1 MTPDARTVLIVDD
14 DAGIRQI
21 LGTLVARLG
30 YHVRLADS
38 AEAAL
43 QVLEA
48 ETIDVAVCDVRMPGA
63 DGIWLV
69 DRIRERHPDVP
80 AILATGVREMDPC
93 FTLRPGVVAYVVKP
107 FDRQELLLAIKT
119 GMAWRDSQVATSG
132 RFFVTVDPQLP
143 C

>member
-1 MTPDARTVLIVDD
+1 MTPQPRTVLIVDD

-21 LGTLVARLG
+21 LGSLVRRLG
-30 YHVRLADS
+30 YQVTLADS

-43 QVLEA
+43 QVMDAEA
-48 ETIDVAVCDVRMPGA
+48 IDVAVCDVRMPGA

-69 DRIRERHPDVP
+69 DRIRERHPGVP
-80 AILATGVREMDPC
+80 AILATGVREMDSC

-107 FDRQELLLAIKT
+107 FDRDELLLAIQT
-119 GMAWRDSQVATSG
+119 GMAWRESQAAPTG
-132 RFFVTVDPQLP
+132 GFFVTVDPHLP